1 MAHLADR
8 RKIVVP
14 TALAAA
20 AVLIALAVA
29 AWPRSAAHAHAGGD
43 PGGRLMAQIAPVVRV
58 VPGFEHGHIRW
69 IVFPCDSCQF
79 PVTYAIKVE
88 PRWDSCDGM
97 AGTFGWDP
105 VVIQVGFRWTGSS
118 HALVDLLNE
127 RLGARGWARGA
138 APPWGTMRTPSGS
151 ARMDTPRRRSS
162 RSALPFL
169 RRIINGW
176 PSLRRSHKANWSKA
190 ADAHGERIQF
200 MRLLAAAS

>member
-1 MAHLADR
+1 MGFCYMARLAHR

-14 TALAAA
+14 IVLALA

-43 PGGRLMAQIAPVVRV
+43 PGGRLLAKIAPVVRV

-69 IVFPCDSCQF
+69 IAFPCDSCQF

-105 VVIQVGFRWTGSS
+105 AVIQVGFRWTGSS

-127 RLGARGWARGA
+127 RLGARGWAKGA
-138 APPWGTMRTPSGS
+138 APSWGDDAGAVWIGPHGHAPAEQFALDPLTP
-151 ARMDTPRRRSS
+151 AENHQWI
-162 RSALPFL
+162 ALVEAKPQGQL
-169 RRIINGW
+169 VKGC
-176 PSLRRSHKANWSKA
+176 
-190 ADAHGERIQF
+190 
-200 MRLLAAAS
+200 